1 MSRAGLPVFPR
12 GTGSGAARASP
23 AAEEVK
29 PVRARKV
36 GTAPGHCPHVCWAAP
51 TPAEPQTEKQ
61 SHAPGLGSRVSP
73 APDSSALHSATT
85 CSGLHNHR
93 HLDDERF
100 DPWSTFTE
108 GPGTSLPPYLN
119 LIHTLLNPTKLSD
132 TELFQEKAM
141 GEVMELN
148 KQIKQIKIQEKQLKE
163 DSSQLWTEKRLVQAE
178 HRFLLECLTNNIEE
192 SKRQPVRLWNN
203 YVQKSDQIELRRQ
216 ESAARYAKQT
226 SALKAEFLQKQETQA
241 LLKHQ
246 LQALENI
253 LTLKEKQDVE
263 LETLQQEKRKVQ
275 DEGATKAQELQEL
288 RVQLL
293 EEKTLLEK
301 QLSEPDLSQVGKR
314 KRWELNQSQALA
326 LSAKQY
332 ALEFSH
338 NISREKQQLQMDL
351 QQQVQQSQEAVA
363 CQRHLKNR
371 RQQLQ
376 QEQWYLESVI
386 RGKQR
391 MQARSNWCLKR
402 QGSLKTSAAP
412 PGDTKPRVN
421 PKGS

>member
-29 PVRARKV
+29 PVRTRKV
-36 GTAPGHCPHVCWAAP
+36 GGEPGHCPHVCWAAP
-51 TPAEPQTEKQ
+51 RPAEPETDQQ
-61 SHAPGLGSRVSP
+61 PHALGLGSRVSLALEP
-73 APDSSALHSATT
+73 SAQDSATT
-85 CSGLHNHR
+85 CSELHNHH
-93 HLDDERF
+93 HLEDERF

-119 LIHTLLNPTKLSD
+119 LIHTLFNPTELSK
-132 TELFQEKAM
+132 TELFKEKAM
-141 GEVMELN
+141 REVMELN
-148 KQIKQIKIQEKQLKE
+148 KQIKQIKIQVNQLKE
-163 DSSQLWTEKRLVQAE
+163 DSSLLWMEKQLVQAE
-178 HRFLLECLTNNIEE
+178 HKLLVECLANKIEE
-192 SKRQPVRLWNN
+192 SEGQPVRLWNN
-203 YVQKSDQIELRRQ
+203 YVQKSEEIELRRQ
-216 ESAARYAKQT
+216 ESAARYAKQAST
-226 SALKAEFLQKQETQA
+226 LKAEFLQKQKTQA

-246 LQALENI
+246 LQALESI

-263 LETLQQEKRKVQ
+263 LETLQKEKRKVQ
-275 DEGATKAQELQEL
+275 DEGAAKAQEI

-293 EEKTLLEK
+293 EEKTRLEK

-314 KRWELNQSQALA
+314 KRWELNKKSQTLA

-332 ALEFSH
+332 TLEFYRS
-338 NISREKQQLQMDL
+338 ISREKQQLQMDL
-351 QQQVQQSQEAVA
+351 QQLVQQSQEMVA

-376 QEQWYLESVI
+376 QEQWYLEGVI

-402 QGSLKTSAAP
+402 QGGLKTSSAP
-412 PGDTKPRVN
+412 PLDTKSRVN
-421 PKGS
+421 PKESLK